1 MKCVQK
7 KEKHTMNKNPV
18 YSFNPETIEL
28 LLFFIDISIIGNSF
42 T

>member
-1 MKCVQK
+1 MS
-7 KEKHTMNKNPV
+7 KNQV

-28 LLFFIDISIIGNSF
+28 LLLFLLTSILLEIFF